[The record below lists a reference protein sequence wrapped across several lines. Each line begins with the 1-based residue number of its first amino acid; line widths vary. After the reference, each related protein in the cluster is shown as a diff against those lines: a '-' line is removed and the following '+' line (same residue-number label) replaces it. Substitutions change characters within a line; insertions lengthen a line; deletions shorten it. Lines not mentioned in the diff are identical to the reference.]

1 MTMVVKISYLILLC
15 VTASSDV
22 YDAGTT
28 NVYGAGTTIK
38 QTINQW
44 CFIFINHQ

>member
-1 MTMVVKISYLILLC
+1 MVVKISYLILLC

-22 YDAGTT
+22 VYDAGTT
-28 NVYGAGTTIK
+28 NVYGAGTTVK